1 MKMCKWS
8 FRYWLLKWR
17 INRDKDFL
25 LKKALEKALLERLEI
40 NLATQLILEPTNVK
54 NGNNEKN
61 GRIYLPPTEDG
72 LININSL
79 LEIVKDDCPEVFNRW
94 YDNEEKLYG

>member
-1 MKMCKWS
+1 MEMCKWS
-8 FRYWLLKWR
+8 FKYWLLKWK

-25 LKKALEKALLERLEI
+25 LKKALSRRLEI
-40 NLATQLILEPTNVK
+40 NVATQLILEPTNVE
-54 NGNNEKN
+54 NGKIEKN

-72 LININSL
+72 LINMNSL
-79 LEIVKDDCPEVFNRW
+79 LELVKDDCPEVFNRW

>member
-1 MKMCKWS
+1 MEMCKWS
-8 FRYWLLKWR
+8 LKYWLLKWK

-25 LKKALEKALLERLEI
+25 LKKALEKALSKRLEI
-40 NLATQLILEPTNVK
+40 NLATQAILEPTNVE
-54 NGNNEKN
+54 NGKNEKN

-72 LININSL
+72 LINANSL
-79 LEIVKDDCPEVFNRW
+79 LELVKDDCPEVFNRW